1 MTAVKPFSLTMSPS
15 VLSTAGK
22 AFDLAW
28 LEIAGNYGREA
39 TKNAR
44 DRLARIIM
52 ANPLCEDTTGE
63 TLKRAGLASM
73 AAAERVRG
81 ACSFRMVDATQNA

>member
-1 MTAVKPFSLTMSPS
+1 MTPVKPLGLMMSPS

-28 LEIAGNYGREA
+28 REIADNYGREA
-39 TKNAR
+39 TKAAR
-44 DRLARIIM
+44 DRLARIIL
-52 ANPLCEDTTGE
+52 ANPHCEGTTAE

-73 AAAERVRG
+73 AAADRG
-81 ACSFRMVDATQNA
+81 RDRAPKAAIACR

>member
-1 MTAVKPFSLTMSPS
+1 MTPVKPFSLTMSPS

-39 TKNAR
+39 TIAAR
-44 DRLARIIM
+44 DRLARIIL
-52 ANPLCEDTTGE
+52 ANPLCEDMTAE
-63 TLKRAGLASM
+63 ALKRAGLASM
-73 AAAERVRG
+73 AAAERVHGPSLSRIVH
-81 ACSFRMVDATQNA
+81 AAPYS

>member
-1 MTAVKPFSLTMSPS
+1 MMAPS

-28 LEIAGNYGREA
+28 LEIAGNYGEA
-39 TKNAR
+39 TRTAR
-44 DRLARIIM
+44 DRLARIIL
-52 ANPLCEDTTGE
+52 ANPLCEDTTAAV
-63 TLKRAGLASM
+63 LKRAVLASM

-81 ACSFRMVDATQNA
+81 SSSSGMAIPRPTLE

>member
-1 MTAVKPFSLTMSPS
+1 MSPVRPLGLTMSPS
-15 VLSTAGK
+15 VLGTVGK

-39 TKNAR
+39 TKIAR
-44 DRLARIIM
+44 DRLARIIL
-52 ANPLCEDTTGE
+52 ANPLCEDTTAE
-63 TLKRAGLASM
+63 SLKRAGLAGM

-81 ACSFRMVDATQNA
+81 SCSS

>member
-1 MTAVKPFSLTMSPS
+1 MTPVRPLGLVMSPS

-39 TKNAR
+39 TKAAR
-44 DRLARIIM
+44 DRLARVIL
-52 ANPLCEDTTGE
+52 ANPLCEDTTAE
-63 TLKRAGLASM
+63 ALMRAGLASM